1 MQRDAGSGSVVT
13 VTNLMEFFR
22 GALRGALADHRIA
35 VEEQTEHY
43 VVNML
48 TLFARAER
56 LYDSTPDGPRLK
68 PLAQMLS
75 EALCAATPAERES
88 ALQRLGDISL
98 FMAGLFARGFAR
110 RLVDVDYHI
119 AMGGRAYSALALSH
133 ERGRRRALAQVFGE
147 LAAKFQPLVDALGEI
162 GDAAF
167 VYTQRDILRLYE
179 IWLKTGSARARRLL
193 RRLGIEAAPVA
204 MRTH

>member
-1 MQRDAGSGSVVT
+1 MAIMQGDAGSGSVVT

-56 LYDSTPDGPRLK
+56 LYESTPDRPRLK

-98 FMAGLFARGFAR
+98 FMAGVFARGFAR
-110 RLVDVDYHI
+110 PLVGVDYHI
-119 AMGGRAYSALALSH
+119 PLGGPAYS
-133 ERGRRRALAQVFGE
+133 
-147 LAAKFQPLVDALGEI
+147 P
-162 GDAAF
+162 
-167 VYTQRDILRLYE
+167 
-179 IWLKTGSARARRLL
+179 
-193 RRLGIEAAPVA
+193 
-204 MRTH
+204 